1 MEANAKSANGGFNG
15 EGIRVED
22 CVAKDQASTKT
33 LEECRARVQASKK
46 NPQAEKKEEGCRE
59 KEKVEEEECQEER
72 RARQEDC
79 YKSEK
84 ERWISIAE
92 GMCCSCERHMLGLF
106 FGTIASLK
114 T

>member
-46 NPQAEKKEEGCRE
+46 NPQAEKGGRMQREREGRGRRMPRKKEGKPGR
-59 KEKVEEEECQEER
+59 
-72 RARQEDC
+72 
-79 YKSEK
+79 
-84 ERWISIAE
+84 
-92 GMCCSCERHMLGLF
+92 LL
-106 FGTIASLK
+106 
-114 T
+114 

>member
-46 NPQAEKKEEGCRE
+46 NPQAEKRRKDA
-59 KEKVEEEECQEER
+59 ER
-72 RARQEDC
+72 KRTIHRIDC
-79 YKSEK
+79 PH
-84 ERWISIAE
+84 IA
-92 GMCCSCERHMLGLF
+92 
-106 FGTIASLK
+106 
-114 T
+114 

>member
-46 NPQAEKKEEGCRE
+46 NPQAEKRRKDA
-59 KEKVEEEECQEER
+59 ER
-72 RARQEDC
+72 KITIHWIDC
-79 YKSEK
+79 PH
-84 ERWISIAE
+84 IA
-92 GMCCSCERHMLGLF
+92 
-106 FGTIASLK
+106 
-114 T
+114 